1 MSSFLRYIKD
11 SKDELIN
18 KVSWP
23 SYREVLYDAI
33 FVLISCII
41 LSLVVFVIDKFLGE
55 VLISTFYKMIS

>member
-23 SYREVLYDAI
+23 SYKEVLYDAI